1 MGVRHVGCV
10 GARTVVRIADRGLDQ
25 GRLTMGLAWLLV
37 LTLAAAQA
45 WAAEPSRIWSWGA
58 NGRGQLGDGTET
70 GSNVPIMLQ
79 TLAVK
84 AAAGEEHS
92 VSCDA
97 SGYVWVWG
105 SNDWG
110 QLGNGTWDSSSTP
123 VRLTSLTAVQAVAA
137 GGYSSAALDSG
148 GYVWTWGDNW
158 IGQLGHGDPD
168 EYWSLVPLRVVGQG
182 GSGYLSSVKA
192 IACGYTHMVALKQ
205 DGTVW
210 TWGSNQYGQLGNGSA
225 AGYSLTPVQVTSLTD
240 VKAIAAGWDHCVAV
254 KNDGTVWAWGRN
266 NNGQLGN
273 NSTTSRNVPVQVSGL
288 SGISAVGAGACHSL
302 AVKSDGTVW
311 AWGANGSGQLGDGTT
326 TERHTAVQ
334 MAMPTGAEAV
344 AGGQEHTLIK
354 GANRWIYA
362 CGANGSGQLGDGTYD
377 TRTTPVRV
385 QELRKD
391 MTVACGSWH
400 TVVVIEDPIQ
410 YTLAL
415 KASPASKGTVAASP
429 TKATYDEDELVTIEA
444 HAHPGQTFTG
454 WDGLPSEIVSGTT
467 SSGGSVIQFNINENL
482 DITAK
487 FEGPMVWFSYEAT
500 VGGSVT
506 CLNMTPGRYEVTEPP
521 LQPFLMASADSGY
534 GFLRW
539 MINGEPAGTSTTLAF
554 SLVKDSHVVGVFA
567 PRRTVIA
574 GVNPTGTGTV
584 TKTPNKTFYVD
595 GETLTLKANPAS
607 GYAFSHWTGLP
618 EGPISGLGVGDG
630 SLISFTVNANLN
642 IKANF
647 ASATVTLAYGDH
659 TGGDITGDPPGT
671 YPFGTTVNLH
681 ASPHANYRFVKWTV
695 NGADAGTDDDLAL
708 VLNGNKTVA
717 AVFAYQ
723 YALTVVNGSG
733 SGVYDSGAVVQI
745 VANYPQAEFDR
756 WTGDVATVADV
767 QSAATTITMT
777 GNYTVTATRKMA
789 SLTYGDHTGGDITG
803 DPEGTYP
810 LNTTVN
816 LHASAHTGY
825 RFVRW
830 LVNGGDAGS
839 SADLQ
844 LVLDGNKTVA
854 AVFAYQYTLTV
865 VHGSGSGVYDE
876 GTVVEI
882 VADYPPAQFD
892 RWTGDVATVAD
903 VLSATTTITMTGNY
917 TVTAA
922 AKQTE
927 PLEVT
932 VTTED
937 DLNWVYQNIPASIN
951 NGGHCVWLEVAVVAW
966 GGNESV
972 TVSVAKQAGSG
983 PGEVIIE
990 DDEAD
995 PMVKWIVGPMR
1006 VDNTTGVGSLVLR
1019 VTVTGN
1025 VQGEDVVLVPMTVRP
1040 LGDVDGNGGAEPT
1053 DTAMLIN
1060 RLNGMDTSGMHRYAF
1075 DLDRNG
1081 GAEPTDLS
1089 ILTNILNGML

>member
-1 MGVRHVGCV
+1 MSVRHVKCV
-10 GARTVVRIADRGLDQ
+10 EARTVARILDGGLDRG
-25 GRLTMGLAWLLV
+25 RLAIALAWLLV
-37 LTLAAAQA
+37 LALAAAQA
-45 WAAEPSRIWSWGA
+45 SAAEPSRVWSWGA
-58 NGRGQLGDGTET
+58 NGRGQLGDGTEV
-70 GSNVPIMLQ
+70 GSNVPVMLQ
-79 TLAVK
+79 TLAVR

-92 VSCDA
+92 LACDA
-97 SGYVWVWG
+97 SGYVWTWG

-123 VRLTSLTAVQAVAA
+123 AYLTSLTSVQAVAA
-137 GGYSSAALDSG
+137 GGYSSAALDSD

-168 EYWSLVPLRVVGQG
+168 EYWSLVPAPVVGQG
-182 GSGYLSSVKA
+182 GSGYLSTVQA
-192 IACGYTHMVALKQ
+192 IASGYTHMVALKQ

-210 TWGSNQYGQLGNGSA
+210 TWGSNQYGQLGNGSS
-225 AGYSLTPVQVTSLTD
+225 AGYSLTPVQVTTLAN

-254 KNDGTVWAWGRN
+254 KTDGTVWAWGRN
-266 NNGQLGN
+266 DNGQLGN
-273 NSTTSRNVPVQVSGL
+273 NSITSSNVPVQVSGL
-288 SGISAVGAGACHSL
+288 SGVDAVGAGAYHSL
-302 AVKSDGTVW
+302 AVKNDDTVW

-334 MAMPTGAEAV
+334 MALATGAEAV

-354 GANRWIYA
+354 GANRWVYA

-391 MTVACGSWH
+391 VTVACGSWH
-400 TVVVIEDPIQ
+400 TVLVIEDPIQ

-415 KASPASKGTVAASP
+415 TADPASKGTVAVTP
-429 TKATYDEDELVTIEA
+429 NLATYDEGELVTIEA
-444 HAHPGQTFTG
+444 HANPGEFFTG

-467 SSGGSVIQFNINENL
+467 SSGGSVIQFNIIENL
-482 DITAK
+482 DITAN

-500 VGGSVT
+500 AGGSVS
-506 CLNMTPGRYEVTEPP
+506 CLNMTPGRYEVTDPP
-521 LQPFLMASADSGY
+521 SQPFLMASADSGY
-534 GFLRW
+534 GFLKW
-539 MINGEPAGTSTTLAF
+539 LINGEPAGTNTTLVF
-554 SLVKDSHVVGVFA
+554 DLVKDSHVVGVFA
-567 PRRTVIA
+567 PRRTVI
-574 GVNPTGTGTV
+574 VSVLPTATGTV
-584 TKTPNKTFYVD
+584 TKTPNKVFYVE
-595 GETLTLKANPAS
+595 GETVTLKANPAS

-618 EGPISGLGVGDG
+618 DAPISGLDVGDG
-630 SLISFTVNANLN
+630 SLISFTVCENHR
-642 IKANF
+642 ITANF
-647 ASATVTLAYGDH
+647 ASSTVTLAYGDH

-671 YPFGTTVNLH
+671 YPFGATVNLH

-723 YALTVVNGSG
+723 YTLTVAHGSG
-733 SGVYDSGAVVQI
+733 SGVYDSGAVVEI
-745 VANYPQAEFDR
+745 VADYPPAEFDQ
-756 WTGDVATVADV
+756 WTGDVATVANV
-767 QSAATTITMT
+767 LSATTTITMT

-789 SLTYGDHTGGDITG
+789 SLAYGDHAGGEITG

-816 LHASAHTGY
+816 LHASAHANY

-839 SADLQ
+839 NPDLE
-844 LVLDGNKTVA
+844 LVLDGDKTVA

-865 VHGSGSGVYDE
+865 VHGSGSGVYDD
-876 GTVVEI
+876 GAVVEI
-882 VADYPPAQFD
+882 VADYPPAEFD
-892 RWTGDVATVAD
+892 QWTGDVATVAN
-903 VLSATTTITMTGNY
+903 VLSATTTITMTGDY
-917 TVTAA
+917 TVTAT

-932 VTTED
+932 VAMEEGLD
-937 DLNWVYQNIPASIN
+937 WVYQNIPASIN
-951 NGGHCVWLEVAVVAW
+951 NGGHCLWLEVTVVAW

-972 TVSVAKQAGSG
+972 TVTVAKEAGSG
-983 PGEVIIE
+983 SGEVIVE
-990 DDEAD
+990 DDDVD
-995 PMVKWIVGPMR
+995 PMVKWIVGPTR
-1006 VDNTTGVGSLVLR
+1006 VDKTTGVGPLVLR
-1019 VTVTGN
+1019 VTATGN
-1025 VQGEDVVLVPMTVRP
+1025 VQGEDVVLVPVTVRP
-1040 LGDVDGNGGAEPT
+1040 LGDIDGNGGAEPT
-1053 DTAMLIN
+1053 DTSLLIN
-1060 RLNGMDTSGMHRYAF
+1060 KLNGMDSSGMHRYAF

-1089 ILTNILNGML
+1089 MLTNILNGML